1 MPTVEQLAA
10 WLEEDGHAG
19 CAEDL
24 VCAVQYHP
32 DTAPAV
38 ARRIAGCYE
47 SDPEP
52 YNDEF
57 SEAMP
62 GELREWADQQEQQ
75 HGV

>member
-1 MPTVEQLAA
+1 MTTVEQLASS
-10 WLEEDGHAG
+10 LEEDGHAA

-24 VCAVQYHP
+24 VCAVRYRP

-38 ARRIAGCYE
+38 ARRIAECYE

-52 YNDEF
+52 YNDAF

-62 GELREWADQQEQQ
+62 GELRKWADEQEQQ
-75 HGV
+75 PSV